1 VWLLPFSTIA
11 IFNFTLPL
19 ETLLLNGLF
28 SRPRTAKFC
37 EIDSFLIVLGAFTIA
52 YKFKGCMTFLA
63 FLGSKFFPR
72 IFFVDPEAYEAAL
85 GERSG
90 ALLGEL

>member
-1 VWLLPFSTIA
+1 
-11 IFNFTLPL
+11 
-19 ETLLLNGLF
+19 
-28 SRPRTAKFC
+28 
-37 EIDSFLIVLGAFTIA
+37 
-52 YKFKGCMTFLA
+52 MTFLA